1 MRLKDNNNLNRCK
14 DETLSETW
22 RELLG
27 GYTLEPRED
36 RGEGVAPTALVDDPW
51 SQLQNVEG
59 VETVDLQQVRLATV
73 HVSLSEAEMER
84 ALQVMQE
91 QPVEDNAQR

>member
-1 MRLKDNNNLNRCK
+1 MRLKDNNNSNRCR
-14 DETLSETW
+14 DEMLSETW

-27 GYTLEPRED
+27 AYTLETRED
-36 RGEGVAPTALVDDPW
+36 GGEEVAPTTLVDDPW
-51 SQLQNVEG
+51 SQLQQVKG
-59 VETVDLQQVRLATV
+59 VEMVDLQQVRLATV

>member
-1 MRLKDNNNLNRCK
+1 
-14 DETLSETW
+14 
-22 RELLG
+22 
-27 GYTLEPRED
+27 
-36 RGEGVAPTALVDDPW
+36 
-51 SQLQNVEG
+51 
-59 VETVDLQQVRLATV
+59 V

>member
-1 MRLKDNNNLNRCK
+1 MKIKDTNSVNRCN

-27 GYTLEPRED
+27 AYTRETMAH
-36 RGEGVAPTALVDDPW
+36 RGEEVTPTALVDDSW
-51 SQLQNVEG
+51 DQLQHIQG
-59 VETVDLQQVRLATV
+59 VEMVDLQQVRLATV
-73 HVSLSEAEMER
+73 RVSLSEAEVER

-91 QPVEDNAQR
+91 RPDEDNG